1 MITDKERVLEV
12 VEKKI
17 EHLKKSKENKVGRE
31 NLYQEK
37 GKIEG
42 FVECLRLLDVISY
55 EDDIKIFDR
64 VEEIMYGDVFKRVKE
79 IINS

>member
-1 MITDKERVLEV
+1 MIADKERVLEV

-31 NLYQEK
+31 DLYQEK